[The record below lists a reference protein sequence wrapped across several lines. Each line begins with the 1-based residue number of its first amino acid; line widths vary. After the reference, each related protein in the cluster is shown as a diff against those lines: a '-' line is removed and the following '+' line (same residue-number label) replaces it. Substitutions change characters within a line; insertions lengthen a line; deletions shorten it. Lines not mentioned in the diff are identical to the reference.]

1 MARNIFDRVVGTLP
15 KPDQKYKDALE
26 ELSTPKDLSKEP
38 LSKLSDEELVS
49 VWTKENTP
57 AQTSELLK
65 RLGPTMD
72 SAIRS
77 YAGGSPNMRISA
89 ANMALDACR
98 SYDPGKGAK
107 LSTHVFS
114 NLMGLN
120 RLSTKRS
127 TVAPQV
133 MYNRQLYNAMT
144 KAMGDYE
151 DEHGVEPPL
160 QYLSDTLGV
169 PVKKVIQLQD
179 EGPGGEISMSQQVG
193 EEDEKDTFATSDVTD
208 EDYLRYLY
216 ADYKDDPTSQKII
229 EWGTNMTGRKPL
241 SNGEIARRLK
251 ISDAAVSQRK
261 KKIQRRM
268 EELRGLI

>member
-15 KPDQKYKDALE
+15 EPDQEYKDALE
-26 ELSTPKDLSKEP
+26 ELSTPRDLSREP
-38 LSKLSDEELVS
+38 LNKLSDEELVS
-49 VWTKENTP
+49 VWTNENTP

-65 RLGPTMD
+65 RLSPTMD

-107 LSTHVFS
+107 LSTHVFN

-120 RLSTKRS
+120 RLSAKRS
-127 TVAPQV
+127 AVAPQV
-133 MYNRQLYNAMT
+133 MYNRQLYNAMA
-144 KAMGDYE
+144 KATGDYE
-151 DEHGVEPPL
+151 DEHGVEPSL

-193 EEDEKDTFATSDVTD
+193 EADEKDTFATSDVTD

-216 ADYKDDPTSQKII
+216 TDYKDDPTSQKII
-229 EWGTNMTGRKPL
+229 EWGTGMAGRKPL